1 MALELAD
8 RVRETTTVTGTGP
21 ATLLG
26 AVTGFQSFAVIG
38 DTNTCYYT
46 ISDQSGPNFEVGIGT
61 YSTAGPTLTRT
72 TVLSSSN
79 SNVAV
84 SFPAGIKDI
93 FVTYPAEKSV
103 NLDAAGNVS
112 ALGTVASATWQATAI
127 TTTYGGT
134 GLTSYTA
141 GDLSYYATGTTF
153 TKLAIGSSKTILTST
168 GTAPQWSASLDTS
181 QGGTGLTSYTAGD
194 LSYYASGT
202 TFTTLGIG
210 TAGQILTSTGTAPQW
225 STLSGVAVTTFS
237 AGTTGFTPN
246 TATSG
251 AITLAGTLA
260 VTNGGTGLT
269 SLTTGRIPFGAN
281 TAAFGNSANL
291 FFDSANTRLGVGT
304 ATPAVTAAFVGTDSI
319 LVPKGTTA
327 EQPTGV
333 TGYLR
338 YNTTTEEFEGFSGSP
353 GAWKSVGGSAI
364 SNDTSTATDLF
375 PLFAAATT
383 GTAQNVFTSDAK
395 YLYKP
400 STGELKASAVV
411 ATNGLVINS
420 ATASANYT
428 VATGQNAMS
437 VGPFTVNSGVVVTVS
452 SGSRWVIL

>member
-1 MALELAD
+1 MALVLKD
-8 RVRETTTVTGTGP
+8 RVRETTAVTGTSS

-26 AVTGFQSFAVIG
+26 AVTGFQSFSVIG
-38 DTNTCYYT
+38 DGNTCYYT

-61 YSTAGPTLTRT
+61 YSSAGPTLART
-72 TVLSSSN
+72 TILESSN
-79 SNVAV
+79 GGAIVP
-84 SFPAGIKDI
+84 FPAGIKDV

-112 ALGTVASATWQATAI
+112 PLGTVASGTWQATAI

-153 TKLAIGSSKTILTST
+153 TKLAIGTV
-168 GTAPQWSASLDTS
+168 
-181 QGGTGLTSYTAGD
+181 
-194 LSYYASGT
+194 
-202 TFTTLGIG
+202 
-210 TAGQILTSTGTAPQW
+210 GQILTSTGSAPQW

-246 TATSG
+246 SATSG
-251 AITLAGTLA
+251 AVTLAGTL
-260 VTNGGTGLT
+260 VVSNGGTGLT
-269 SLTTGRIPFGAN
+269 SLTTGRIPYGAN

-304 ATPAVTAAFVGTDSI
+304 ATPAVTAAFVGIDSI
-319 LVPKGTTA
+319 LAPKGTTG
-327 EQPTGV
+327 ERPTGV

-338 YNTTTEEFEGFSGSP
+338 YNTTTEEFEGYSGSP

-364 SNDTSTATDLF
+364 SNDTSTASNLY
-375 PLFAAATT
+375 PLFAAATS
-383 GTAQNVFTSDAK
+383 GTAQNVYTSNAK

-400 STGELKASAVV
+400 STGELQASAVV
-411 ATNGLVINS
+411 ASNGIFVNNQTVSTSYTIAAGNS
-420 ATASANYT
+420 AMSSGPVT
-428 VATGQNAMS
+428 VAGGQA
-437 VGPFTVNSGVVVTVS
+437 VTIS
-452 SGSRWVIL
+452 AGSRWVVL

>member
-1 MALELAD
+1 MALVLKD
-8 RVRETTTVTGTGP
+8 RVRETTTVTGTSS

-26 AVTGFQSFAVIG
+26 AVTGFQSFSVIG
-38 DTNTCYYT
+38 NGNTCYYT

-61 YSTAGPTLTRT
+61 YSSAGPTLART
-72 TVLSSSN
+72 TILDSSN
-79 SNVAV
+79 GGAIVP
-84 SFPAGIKDI
+84 FPAGIKDI

-103 NLDAAGNVS
+103 NLDASDNVS
-112 ALGTVASATWQATAI
+112 PLGTVASATWQATAI

-134 GLTSYTA
+134 GLASYTA

-153 TKLAIGSSKTILTST
+153 TKLA
-168 GTAPQWSASLDTS
+168 
-181 QGGTGLTSYTAGD
+181 
-194 LSYYASGT
+194 
-202 TFTTLGIG
+202 IG

-237 AGTTGFTPN
+237 AGTTGFTPS

-251 AITLAGTLA
+251 AVTLSGTL
-260 VTNGGTGLT
+260 VVSNGGTGLT

-304 ATPAVTAAFVGTDSI
+304 ATPAVTAALVGTDSV
-319 LVPKGTTA
+319 LVPKGTTGQ
-327 EQPTGV
+327 QPTGV

-364 SNDTSTATDLF
+364 SNDTSTASNLY
-375 PLFAAATT
+375 PLFAAATS
-383 GTAQNVFTSDAK
+383 GTAQNVFTSNAK

-400 STGELKASAVV
+400 STGELQASEILAS
-411 ATNGLVINS
+411 NGVLLNNQTMNTS
-420 ATASANYT
+420 YT
-428 VATGQNAMS
+428 MPAGYSGMS
-437 VGPFTVNSGVVVTVS
+437 TGPFTIAGGVTFTIP
-452 SGSRWVIL
+452 SGSRHVVI

>member
-1 MALELAD
+1 MALELGD
-8 RVRETTTVTGTGP
+8 RIRETTTVTGTSS

-38 DTNTCYYT
+38 DGNTCYYT

-61 YSTAGPTLTRT
+61 YSSAGPTLART
-72 TVLSSSN
+72 TILSSSN
-79 SNVAV
+79 SNAIVP
-84 SFPAGIKDI
+84 FPAGIKDV

-103 NLDAAGNVS
+103 NLDASGNVS
-112 ALGTVASATWQATAI
+112 PLGTVASGTWQAST
-127 TTTYGGT
+127 
-134 GLTSYTA
+134 
-141 GDLSYYATGTTF
+141 
-153 TKLAIGSSKTILTST
+153 IGVV
-168 GTAPQWSASLDTS
+168 
-181 QGGTGLTSYTAGD
+181 Y
-194 LSYYASGT
+194 
-202 TFTTLGIG
+202 
-210 TAGQILTSTGTAPQW
+210 
-225 STLSGVAVTTFS
+225 
-237 AGTTGFTPN
+237 
-246 TATSG
+246 
-251 AITLAGTLA
+251 
-260 VTNGGTGLT
+260 GGTGLT

-291 FFDSANTRLGVGT
+291 FFDSVNTRLGVGT

-338 YNTTTEEFEGFSGSP
+338 YNTTTNEFEGYSGSP

-383 GTAQNVFTSDAK
+383 GTAQNVFTSNAK

-400 STGELKASAVV
+400 STGELQASEILAS
-411 ATNGLVINS
+411 NGVLLNNQTMNTS
-420 ATASANYT
+420 Y
-428 VATGQNAMS
+428 AMPS
-437 VGPFTVNSGVVVTVS
+437 GYSGMSTGPFTIAGGVTFTIP
-452 SGSRWVIL
+452 SGSRHVVL